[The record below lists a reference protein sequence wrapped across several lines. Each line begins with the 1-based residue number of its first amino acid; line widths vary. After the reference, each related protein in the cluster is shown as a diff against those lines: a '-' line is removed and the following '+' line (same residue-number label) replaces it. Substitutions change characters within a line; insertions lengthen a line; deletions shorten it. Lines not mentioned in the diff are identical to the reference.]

1 MTRVAIVTGGT
12 RGIGEAISLALR
24 DMGITVAANYA
35 GNSERAE
42 AFTRRTGIRNYKWD
56 VGDFYACEDFCAQI
70 AEDMG
75 PVDIVV
81 NNAGITRDGTL
92 LNMRS
97 EEHTSELPSLMRIS
111 YAVFC
116 LTHKND

>member
-42 AFTRRTGIRNYKWD
+42 AFTRRTGIRSYKWD

-92 LNMRS
+92 LKDRKSTRLNS
-97 EEHTSELPSLMRIS
+97 SH
-111 YAVFC
+111 
-116 LTHKND
+116 

>member
-24 DMGITVAANYA
+24 DMGITVADNYA
-35 GNSERAE
+35 GNSEREE
-42 AFTRRTGIRNYKWD
+42 AFTRSTGIRNYKWE

-75 PVDIVV
+75 PVDIVI
-81 NNAGITRDGTL
+81 NHKGITRNGIIHNIRSDDWKDRKIIR
-92 LNMRS
+92 LNSSTQGQYRM
-97 EEHTSELPSLMRIS
+97 
-111 YAVFC
+111 
-116 LTHKND
+116 

>member
-24 DMGITVAANYA
+24 DMGITVAANYS

-75 PVDIVV
+75 PLDIVV
-81 NNAGITRDGTL
+81 NNAGI
-92 LNMRS
+92 RS
-97 EEHTSELPSLMRIS
+97 EEHTSELQSLMRIS
-111 YAVFC
+111 YDVFSFI
-116 LTHKND
+116 

>member
-56 VGDFYACEDFCAQI
+56 VGDFYACEAFCAQI
-70 AEDMG
+70 AED
-75 PVDIVV
+75 
-81 NNAGITRDGTL
+81 
-92 LNMRS
+92 RS
-97 EEHTSELPSLMRIS
+97 EEHTSELQSLMRIS
-111 YAVFC
+111 YAVLC
-116 LTHKND
+116 LKKKNTHKR